1 MVWAEDEISNES
13 INMVL
18 DNILYDVNGVFAVL
32 TAVVSIEVVF
42 PVDVYGV
49 VSTVP
54 LSVLCNS
61 VVNVVAG
68 IVVLMLEDVA
78 VVCTIAVVF

>member
-1 MVWAEDEISNES
+1 MK
-13 INMVL
+13 
-18 DNILYDVNGVFAVL
+18 FAVVSIEVVFPVDVKF
-32 TAVVSIEVVF
+32 AVVSIEVVF

>member
-1 MVWAEDEISNES
+1 MK
-13 INMVL
+13 
-18 DNILYDVNGVFAVL
+18 F
-32 TAVVSIEVVF
+32 AVVSIEVVF